1 MAETVTTKPTNEE
14 LINQMYDASLAG
26 QKTQLQQNRDQG
38 LADLQ
43 EEQERLRKQTD
54 ANLNRT
60 YVEAAR
66 DQRNYAEVQNAY
78 GLTSGAMAQARLAQ
92 DNQLEADLTAL
103 RGAQANIDANIE
115 REKTMLSQQYM
126 AAIAQAQAENDLQR
140 AQALYDQARRDE
152 DQLRQNQLDAGK
164 LMASVGDYTIL
175 ANLYGLTP
183 QQLALLM
190 PNGVP
195 GSGGAGGGNSVSQYF
210 DSEGKPTGFETWEE
224 YLEYLESGG
233 EGGDPPA
240 DVDTAGDGGG
250 GGGSGQMAY
259 PNANI
264 YVRPSAKAAVDSG
277 IAALTETAKSAGS
290 VGPSGDDIIGLLQAL
305 YRDGDLNTQEFI
317 QLSTQYQ

>member
-1 MAETVTTKPTNEE
+1 MAETVTTTKPTNEE

-26 QKTQLQQNRDQG
+26 QKTQLEQTKEQG

-43 EEQERLRKQTD
+43 AEQERLQKQTD

-66 DQRNYAEVQNAY
+66 DQKNYAEVQNAY

-103 RGAQANIDANIE
+103 RGAQATVDANIE

-126 AAIAQAQAENDLQR
+126 AAIAQAQADNDLQR
-140 AQALYDQARRDE
+140 AQALYDQAKEDE
-152 DQLRQNQLDAGK
+152 AALRQNQLDAGK

-183 QQLALLM
+183 EQLKLLM

-195 GSGGAGGGNSVSQYF
+195 GAAGGNGGYKYDPN
-210 DSEGKPTGFETWEE
+210 GFATWDE
-224 YLEYLESGG
+224 YLAYLE
-233 EGGDPPA
+233 EKNN
-240 DVDTAGDGGG
+240 GGG
-250 GGGSGQMAY
+250 G
-259 PNANI
+259 
-264 YVRPSAKAAVDSG
+264 AVPMYG
-277 IAALTETAKSAGS
+277 EVTEAALQAWESAGS
-290 VGPSGDDIIGLLQAL
+290 TGTGLGKVDEVLDAAVADGFPKADADTIRAQIQSGMYAL
-305 YRDGDLNTQEFI
+305 G
-317 QLSTQYQ
+317 

>member
-1 MAETVTTKPTNEE
+1 MAETMTTTKPTSED

-26 QKTQLQQNRDQG
+26 QKTQLEQSRDQG
-38 LADLQ
+38 MADLQ
-43 EEQERLRKQTD
+43 AEQERLQKQTD

-66 DQRNYAEVQNAY
+66 DQKNYAEVQNAY

-126 AAIAQAQAENDLQR
+126 AAIAQAQADNDLKR
-140 AQALYDQARRDE
+140 AQALYDQAKRDE
-152 DQLRQNQLDAGK
+152 DALRQNQLDAGK

-195 GSGGAGGGNSVSQYF
+195 NAEGSAGGYDYEKYF
-210 DSEGKPTGFETWEE
+210 DANGDLKSNAFATWDEYIASLSGDTNPPMYGEVTEAALQAWEATGRT
-224 YLEYLESGG
+224 
-233 EGGDPPA
+233 
-240 DVDTAGDGGG
+240 DT
-250 GGGSGQMAY
+250 
-259 PNANI
+259 NF
-264 YVRPSAKAAVDSG
+264 AAVDEVLDAAVADGFPQADADAIRAQIQSG
-277 IAALTETAKSAGS
+277 MFALG
-290 VGPSGDDIIGLLQAL
+290 
-305 YRDGDLNTQEFI
+305 
-317 QLSTQYQ
+317 